1 MTRQL
6 ILKQGLLQINQD
18 MTTQTTPTSLLLRY
32 DVLGSRRLSNYW
44 WAIVTS
50 VGGAGFLLAA
60 LSSYF
65 QADLL
70 PIGSALDLNFIPQG
84 AAMGFYGILG
94 LLIALYLWLVMA
106 WDVGAGYNEFNKKT
120 GMVKVFRWGFPG
132 KDRQVEVSC
141 RIEDVQAIRI
151 SIRQGL
157 NPKRALYLRIRG
169 RGDVPLTRVGQP
181 LPLAKIEGQAA
192 EISRFLG
199 VPMEGLSG

>member
-1 MTRQL
+1 
-6 ILKQGLLQINQD
+6 
-18 MTTQTTPTSLLLRY
+18 MTTQTMPTASLLRY
-32 DVLGSRRLSNYW
+32 EVLGSRRLSNYW
-44 WAIVTS
+44 WAVVTS

-65 QADLL
+65 QVDLL

-84 AAMGFYGILG
+84 VAMGFYGILG

-106 WDVGAGYNEFNKKT
+106 WDVGAGYNEFNKTT
-120 GMVKVFRWGFPG
+120 GMVRVFRWGFPG
-132 KDRQVEVSC
+132 QDRQVEVSC

-169 RGDVPLTRVGQP
+169 RGDVPLTQVGQP